1 MFIVLSPSRETSTA
15 LCCCLWCCY
24 VVVVVDD
31 DDDDDVDVALFASLT
46 ILHYFPN
53 KLEFDQHFDDKMKDL
68 FNKYV
73 LQSFVFQVLEII
85 SHFFIIGPT
94 VWWWKGIMSPN
105 ITWGRKVD

>member
-1 MFIVLSPSRETSTA
+1 MFNVWSPSRETSTA

-73 LQSFVFQVLEII
+73 LQSLDQRI
-85 SHFFIIGPT
+85 SLDLTILNLYNCSKCYF
-94 VWWWKGIMSPN
+94 KG
-105 ITWGRKVD
+105 